1 MGFDNTILSIR
12 QLPLAK
18 YYVRTIELNIVE
30 KASRKLIWRLSV
42 HEVYKKLIRT
52 LEGAIAIL
60 YCQYVSTIARVGHH
74 SELIL
79 AK

>member
-30 KASRKLIWRLSV
+30 KASRKLIWRSSA
-42 HEVYKKLIRT
+42 HEVYKKIRT
-52 LEGAIAIL
+52 LEGANAIL